1 MRKKIEATWKARLG
15 SAIFRVLPQITLAGA
30 QDRGSAFQS
39 DRLDFETRVVLQFC
53 NLVRIYEN
61 L

>member
-1 MRKKIEATWKARLG
+1 MRKKIDATWKARLG
-15 SAIFRVLPQITLAGA
+15 SAIFRVLAQITLAGA
-30 QDRGSAFQS
+30 QDRGTAFHS

-53 NLVRIYEN
+53 NLVCIYEN

>member
-1 MRKKIEATWKARLG
+1 MQLG
-15 SAIFRVLPQITLAGA
+15 RRGLAQLLFRVLTQFTLAGA

-39 DRLDFETRVVLQFC
+39 DRLDFETRVILQFC

>member
-1 MRKKIEATWKARLG
+1 MQLELKARFG
-15 SAIFRVLPQITLAGA
+15 SAIFRVLTLITLVGA

-39 DRLDFETRVVLQFC
+39 DRLDFETRVVLQF
-53 NLVRIYEN
+53 LQSFVF